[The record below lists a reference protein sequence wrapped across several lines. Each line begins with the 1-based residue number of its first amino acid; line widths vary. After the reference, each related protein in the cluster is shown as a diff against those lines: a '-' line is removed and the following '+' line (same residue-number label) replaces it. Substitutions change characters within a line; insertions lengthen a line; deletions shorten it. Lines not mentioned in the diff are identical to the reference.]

1 MDLLHDD
8 DHLLLQTKSK
18 IVVQSTFLTPR
29 PNRFTGALPPRGSRD
44 PLRLAESGALPMNA
58 LGTAREVMDLV
69 NDDDHLL
76 FEVDLDVVEDR
87 VAAVKEVSG

>member
-1 MDLLHDD
+1 
-8 DHLLLQTKSK
+8 
-18 IVVQSTFLTPR
+18 
-29 PNRFTGALPPRGSRD
+29 
-44 PLRLAESGALPMNA
+44 MNA

-69 NDDDHLL
+69 HDDDHLL